1 MKPFSGIRAFG
12 HSGIRAFRHSG
23 IWAFGKFVDGME
35 EWG

>member
-12 HSGIRAFRHSG
+12 HSGIQAFRHLG